1 MDSRARLLRPIVAL
15 AALLGLTACTAGVP
29 KTGEVVSVSPV
40 TATSLSAGP
49 ESQEFGD
56 PSSGQSES
64 EVAVGFMNAM
74 NTGDVSVVQ
83 RWVMPQARDQV
94 SSWAAATTTVRVY
107 SAFEP
112 GPEYESGDKRIVPI

>member
-1 MDSRARLLRPIVAL
+1 MDSRRAHLLRPIVAL

-40 TATSLSAGP
+40 TATSPSVDP

-74 NTGDVSVVQ
+74 NTGDV
-83 RWVMPQARDQV
+83 
-94 SSWAAATTTVRVY
+94 
-107 SAFEP
+107 
-112 GPEYESGDKRIVPI
+112 